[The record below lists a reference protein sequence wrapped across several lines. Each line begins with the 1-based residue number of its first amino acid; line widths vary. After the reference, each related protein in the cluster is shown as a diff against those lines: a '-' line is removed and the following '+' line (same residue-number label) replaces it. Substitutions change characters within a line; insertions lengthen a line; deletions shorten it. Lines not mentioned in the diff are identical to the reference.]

1 MHASYPKR
9 LTKCEIGGV
18 VRVVTI
24 GVTHYYTCLRIFS
37 FCVRREKLSLLVP
50 PSLPTGT
57 WAGAPRAPAAGDT
70 SAPARRRTPPK
81 LDYTCTPSD
90 SPLRDLRPLAL
101 RSTVRSVRATGRYR
115 DRTVPLAA
123 IPHKFIPLL
132 LAQHEVEERIW

>member
-1 MHASYPKR
+1 MLAHIFLLCKTR
-9 LTKCEIGGV
+9 EIV
-18 VRVVTI
+18 PVSPTVVT
-24 GVTHYYTCLRIFS
+24 GNRDVGGRHA
-37 FCVRREKLSLLVP
+37 RRRP
-50 PSLPTGT
+50 
-57 WAGAPRAPAAGDT
+57 GAPAIMPAIT

-101 RSTVRSVRATGRYR
+101 RSTVRSVLATGRYS

>member
-1 MHASYPKR
+1 MLAHIFLLCKTR
-9 LTKCEIGGV
+9 EIV
-18 VRVVTI
+18 PVSPTVVTNRDV
-24 GVTHYYTCLRIFS
+24 GGRAARAGGRRYLR
-37 FCVRREKLSLLVP
+37 
-50 PSLPTGT
+50 
-57 WAGAPRAPAAGDT
+57 
-70 SAPARRRTPPK
+70 PARRRTPPK